1 MKVFGGPLVTVT
13 IPMYNNA
20 KFIRQTIESVLSQT
34 YTNFELLVYDD
45 ASTDGSYE
53 IVRSISD
60 PRLKLFRN
68 RKNLGPEGNWNKA
81 VSDVGGTYVKLICGD
96 DILYPQCLERQVDI
110 LERHASEGVSL
121 VCAQRTII
129 DADSK
134 ALIKKINLVD
144 EGRHQAEDVIRK
156 LIRMGTNILGEPVCG
171 LYPAAMLG
179 KTRGYSA
186 TVPYTIDLD
195 FWMQLLK
202 LGDLY
207 MIADP
212 LCAFRISEESW
223 SSRIG
228 DLRYHQ
234 FLEFMELTASDR
246 FFGVTDLDMFI
257 GKINCAVHSMTS
269 TVGFKLFA

>member
-1 MKVFGGPLVTVT
+1 M
-13 IPMYNNA
+13 
-20 KFIRQTIESVLSQT
+20 
-34 YTNFELLVYDD
+34 
-45 ASTDGSYE
+45 
-53 IVRSISD
+53 
-60 PRLKLFRN
+60 
-68 RKNLGPEGNWNKA
+68 
-81 VSDVGGTYVKLICGD
+81 ICGD

-110 LERHASEGVSL
+110 LERHASEGVAL
-121 VCAQRTII
+121 VCGQRTII
-129 DADSK
+129 DAESK
-134 ALIKKINLVD
+134 ALIKQINLVD

-171 LYPAAMLG
+171 LYPASLLE

-186 TVPYTIDLD
+186 MVPYTIDLD

-234 FLEFMELTASDR
+234 FLEFMELAASDR
-246 FFGVTDLDMFI
+246 YFGVTDLDMFI

>member
-45 ASTDGSYE
+45 YSTDGSYE

-68 RKNLGPEGNWNKA
+68 RKNLGPEGNWNNA
-81 VSDVGGTYVKLICGD
+81 VSNVQGTYVKLICGD

-110 LERHASEGVSL
+110 LERHASEGVAL
-121 VCAQRTII
+121 VCGQRTII
-129 DADSK
+129 DAESK
-134 ALIKKINLVD
+134 ALIKQINLVD

-171 LYPAAMLG
+171 LYPASLLE

-186 TVPYTIDLD
+186 MVPYTIDLD

-246 FFGVTDLDMFI
+246 YFGVTDLDMFI

>member
-45 ASTDGSYE
+45 YSTDGSYE

-68 RKNLGPEGNWNKA
+68 PQNLGPEGNWNNA
-81 VSDVGGTYVKLICGD
+81 VSNVQGTYVKLICGD

-110 LERHASEGVSL
+110 LERHASEGVAL
-121 VCAQRTII
+121 VCGQRTII
-129 DADSK
+129 DAESK
-134 ALIKKINLVD
+134 ALIKQINLVD

-171 LYPAAMLG
+171 LYPASLLE

-186 TVPYTIDLD
+186 MVPYTIDLD

-234 FLEFMELTASDR
+234 FLEFMELAASDR
-246 FFGVTDLDMFI
+246 YFGVTDLDMFI

>member
-45 ASTDGSYE
+45 YSTDGSYE

-60 PRLKLFRN
+60 SRLKLFRN
-68 RKNLGPEGNWNKA
+68 RQNLGPEGNWNNA
-81 VSDVGGTYVKLICGD
+81 VSNVQGTYVKLICGD

-110 LERHASEGVSL
+110 LERHASEGVAL
-121 VCAQRTII
+121 VCGQRTII
-129 DADSK
+129 DAESK
-134 ALIKKINLVD
+134 ALIKQINLVD

-171 LYPAAMLG
+171 LYPASLLE

-186 TVPYTIDLD
+186 MVPYTIDLD

-234 FLEFMELTASDR
+234 FLEFMELAASDR
-246 FFGVTDLDMFI
+246 YFGVTDLDMFI